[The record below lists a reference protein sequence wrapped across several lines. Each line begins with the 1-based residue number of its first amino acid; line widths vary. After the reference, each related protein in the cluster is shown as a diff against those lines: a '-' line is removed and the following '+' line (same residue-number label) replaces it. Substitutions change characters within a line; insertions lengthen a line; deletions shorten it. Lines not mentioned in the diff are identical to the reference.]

1 MTAPATSPNGTPN
14 AAPNASHISVL
25 LTEVVGALAPRDGG
39 VYVDGTFGVGGYSRA
54 LLDSAACRVWGI
66 DRDPA
71 AIERG
76 RQIALAYPG
85 RLEVLEGRFG
95 DMDALLA
102 ERGVESVDGV
112 ALDVGVS
119 SPQIDEPERGF
130 SFRFDGPLDMRMGRD
145 GPTAAD
151 VVNTADQDE
160 LADIIYHYGEERMAR
175 RVARAIVAARKL
187 APIERTRQLAEIVR
201 SVVPKG
207 KGDAIDPATRTFQAL
222 RIHVNDE
229 LGELRRGLAAAE
241 SLLKPGGRLAVVS
254 FHSLEDREVKTFLK
268 ERSSPPP
275 SPSRHAP
282 SLAADARS
290 PSFRLL
296 SRKPILPTEAE
307 SHSNPRARSA
317 RLRAAERT
325 TAPAFPAPG
334 KEAA

>member
-1 MTAPATSPNGTPN
+1 MILPNPVSPASPAPASP
-14 AAPNASHISVL
+14 HVSVL
-25 LTEVVGALAPRDGG
+25 LDEVVNALSPRDGG
-39 VYVDGTFGVGGYSRA
+39 VYVDGTFGAGGYTRA
-54 LLDSAACRVWGI
+54 ILDRADCRVWGI
-66 DRDPA
+66 DRDPE

-76 RQIALAYPG
+76 RKLALAYPG
-85 RLEVLEGRFG
+85 RLDIVEGRFG
-95 DMDALLA
+95 DMDRLLA
-102 ERGVESVDGV
+102 EHGVESVDGV
-112 ALDVGVS
+112 ALDIGVS

-151 VVNTADQDE
+151 VVNTAGEAE
-160 LADIIYHYGEERMAR
+160 LADIIFHYGEERMAR
-175 RVARAIVAARKL
+175 RVARAIVAARL
-187 APIERTRQLAEIVR
+187 TAPFTRTKQLADVVR

-296 SRKPILPTEAE
+296 SRKPIVPTESEA
-307 SHSNPRARSA
+307 HSNPRARSA

-325 TAPAFPAPG
+325 AAPAYPAPG

>member
-1 MTAPATSPNGTPN
+1 MTVPTPVFPASP
-14 AAPNASHISVL
+14 HISVL
-25 LTEVVGALAPRDGG
+25 LDEVVDALSPRDGG
-39 VYVDGTFGVGGYSRA
+39 VYVDGTFGAGGYARA
-54 LLDSAACRVWGI
+54 ILGRADCRVWGI
-66 DRDPA
+66 DRDPE

-76 RQIALAYPG
+76 RKLALAYPG
-85 RLEVLEGRFG
+85 RLDIVEGRFG
-95 DMDALLA
+95 DMDRLLA
-102 ERGVESVDGV
+102 EHGVESVDGV
-112 ALDVGVS
+112 ALDIGVS

-151 VVNTADQDE
+151 VVNTAEADE
-160 LADIIYHYGEERMAR
+160 LADIIFHYGEERMAR
-175 RVARAIVAARKL
+175 RVARAIVAARQT
-187 APIERTRQLAEIVR
+187 APFTRTKQLADLVR

-296 SRKPILPTEAE
+296 SRKPIVPTESEA
-307 SHSNPRARSA
+307 HSNPRARSA

-325 TAPAFPAPG
+325 AAPAYPAPG

>member
-1 MTAPATSPNGTPN
+1 MTDTPIHV
-14 AAPNASHISVL
+14 PVL
-25 LTEVVGALAPRDGG
+25 LNEVVDALSPRDGG
-39 VYVDGTFGVGGYSRA
+39 VYVDGTFGAGGYTLA
-54 LLDSAACRVWGI
+54 ILSAANCRVWGI
-66 DRDPA
+66 DRDPE

-76 RQIALAYPG
+76 RQLGLAYPG
-85 RLEVLEGRFG
+85 RLEIVEGRFG
-95 DMDALLA
+95 DMAALLA
-102 ERGVESVDGV
+102 ARGVGSVDGV
-112 ALDVGVS
+112 ALDIGVS

-151 VVNTADQDE
+151 VVNTAEQDE
-160 LADIIYHYGEERMAR
+160 LADIIFHYGEERMAR
-175 RVARAIVAARKL
+175 RVARAIVAARKD

-201 SVVPKG
+201 SVVSKG

-282 SLAADARS
+282 AVSADARA

-296 SRKPILPTEAE
+296 SRKPIGPTEAE
-307 SHSNPRARSA
+307 ASSNPRARSA

-325 TAPAFPAPG
+325 AAPAFPAPG
-334 KEAA
+334 REAA

>member
-1 MTAPATSPNGTPN
+1 MTTPAPGPTPASP
-14 AAPNASHISVL
+14 HIPVL
-25 LTEVVGALAPRDGG
+25 LAEVVDALSPRDGG
-39 VYVDGTFGVGGYSRA
+39 VYVDGTFGAGGYSRA
-54 LLDSAACRVWGI
+54 ILESADCRVWGI
-66 DRDPA
+66 DRDPE

-76 RQIALAYPG
+76 RKLSAAYPG
-85 RLEVLEGRFG
+85 RLEIVEGRFG
-95 DMDALLA
+95 DMESLLA
-102 ERGVESVDGV
+102 ARGVESVDGV

-151 VVNTADQDE
+151 VVNTADEGE
-160 LADIIYHYGEERMAR
+160 LADIIFHYGEERMAR
-175 RVARAIVAARKL
+175 RVARAIVAARKT

-275 SPSRHAP
+275 SPSRHTP
-282 SLAADARS
+282 SIAVDARA

-296 SRKPILPTEAE
+296 SRKPIVPTETE
-307 SHSNPRARSA
+307 SRHNPRARSA

-325 TAPAFPAPG
+325 SAPAFPAPG

>member
-1 MTAPATSPNGTPN
+1 MTESSP
-14 AAPNASHISVL
+14 HIPVL
-25 LTEVVGALAPRDGG
+25 LHEVVESLAPRDGG
-39 VYVDGTFGVGGYSRA
+39 VYVDGTFGAGGYSRA
-54 LLDSAACRVWGI
+54 LLEAADCRVWGI

-76 RQIALAYPG
+76 HALAQRFPG
-85 RLEVLEGRFG
+85 RLEVIEGCFG
-95 DMDALLA
+95 DMAELLG
-102 ERGVESVDGV
+102 ERGVAGVDGV

-151 VVNTADQDE
+151 VVNHADESE
-160 LADIIYHYGEERMAR
+160 LADILYHLGEERRAYQ
-175 RVARAIVAARKL
+175 VARAIVAARQT
-187 APIERTRQLAEIVR
+187 APILRTKQLADIVR
-201 SVVPKG
+201 SMVPKG
-207 KGDAIDPATRTFQAL
+207 KGDAIDPATRSFQAL

-241 SLLKPGGRLAVVS
+241 ALLAPGGRLAVVS

-275 SPSRHAP
+275 SPSRHTPSAP
-282 SLAADARS
+282 AAVRP

-296 SRKPILPTEAE
+296 SRKPQAASEAE
-307 SHSNPRARSA
+307 ARHNPRARSA
-317 RLRAAERT
+317 RLRAAERIE
-325 TAPAFPAPG
+325 APGFPASG

>member
-1 MTAPATSPNGTPN
+1 MNSHPSSP
-14 AAPNASHISVL
+14 HISVL
-25 LTEVVGALAPRDGG
+25 LNEVVDALSPRGGG
-39 VYVDGTFGVGGYSRA
+39 VYVDGTFGAGGYTRA
-54 LLDSAACRVWGI
+54 ILDKADCRVWGI
-66 DRDPA
+66 DRDPE

-76 RQIALAYPG
+76 RTLALSYPG
-85 RLEVLEGRFG
+85 RLEIVEGRFG
-95 DMDALLA
+95 DMQALLA

-151 VVNTADQDE
+151 VVNTAEEGE
-160 LADIIYHYGEERMAR
+160 LADIIFHYGEERMAR
-175 RVARAIVAARKL
+175 RVARAIVAARKT
-187 APIERTRQLAEIVR
+187 APIERTKQLADIVR
-201 SVVPKG
+201 AVVPKG

-282 SLAADARS
+282 ALAADVRS

-296 SRKPILPTEAE
+296 SRKPIVPAEAE
-307 SHSNPRARSA
+307 SHHNPRARSA

-325 TAPAFPAPG
+325 MAPAFPASG

>member
-1 MTAPATSPNGTPN
+1 MTVPTPVFPASP
-14 AAPNASHISVL
+14 HISVL
-25 LTEVVGALAPRDGG
+25 LDEVVDALSPRDGG
-39 VYVDGTFGVGGYSRA
+39 VYVDGTFGAGGYARA
-54 LLDSAACRVWGI
+54 ILGRADCRVWGI
-66 DRDPA
+66 DRDPE

-76 RQIALAYPG
+76 RKLALAYPG
-85 RLEVLEGRFG
+85 RLDIVEGRFG
-95 DMDALLA
+95 DMDRLLA
-102 ERGVESVDGV
+102 EHGVESVDGV
-112 ALDVGVS
+112 ALDIGVS
-119 SPQIDEPERGF
+119 SPQIDEPDRGF

-151 VVNTADQDE
+151 VVNTAEQDE
-160 LADIIYHYGEERMAR
+160 LADIIFHYGEERLAR
-175 RVARAIVAARKL
+175 RVARAIVAARQD

-296 SRKPILPTEAE
+296 SRKPIVPTESEA
-307 SHSNPRARSA
+307 HSNPRARSA

-325 TAPAFPAPG
+325 AAPAYPAPG

>member
-1 MTAPATSPNGTPN
+1 MTASPI
-14 AAPNASHISVL
+14 HIPVL
-25 LTEVVGALAPRDGG
+25 LHEVVESLSPRDGG
-39 VYVDGTFGVGGYSRA
+39 VYVDGTFGAGGYSRA
-54 LLDSAACRVWGI
+54 LLEAADCRVWGI

-76 RQIALAYPG
+76 RVLARQFPG
-85 RLEVLEGRFG
+85 RLEIVEGCFG
-95 DMDALLA
+95 DMESLLA
-102 ERGVESVDGV
+102 ERSVTRVDGV

-151 VVNTADQDE
+151 VVNHAGESE
-160 LADIIYHYGEERMAR
+160 LADILYHLGEERRAYQ
-175 RVARAIVAARKL
+175 VARAIVAARQT
-187 APIERTRQLAEIVR
+187 APITRTRQLAELIR

-207 KGDAIDPATRTFQAL
+207 KGDAIDPATRSFQAL

-241 SLLKPGGRLAVVS
+241 SLLGPGGRLAVVS

-268 ERSSPPP
+268 DRSSPPP
-275 SPSRHAP
+275 SPSRHTPAAP
-282 SLAADARS
+282 VAARS

-296 SRKPILPTEAE
+296 SRKPVAASDTEARD
-307 SHSNPRARSA
+307 NPRARSA

-325 TAPAFPAPG
+325 EAPAFPAPG

>member
-1 MTAPATSPNGTPN
+1 MTVPTPVSPASP
-14 AAPNASHISVL
+14 HISVL
-25 LTEVVGALAPRDGG
+25 LDEVVDALSPRDGG
-39 VYVDGTFGVGGYSRA
+39 VYVDGTFGAGGYARA
-54 LLDSAACRVWGI
+54 ILARADCRVWGI
-66 DRDPA
+66 DRDPE

-76 RQIALAYPG
+76 RKLALAYPG
-85 RLEVLEGRFG
+85 RLDIVEGRFG
-95 DMDALLA
+95 DMDRLLA
-102 ERGVESVDGV
+102 EHGVESVDGV
-112 ALDVGVS
+112 ALDIGVS

-151 VVNTADQDE
+151 VVNTAEADE
-160 LADIIYHYGEERMAR
+160 LADIIFHYGEERMAR
-175 RVARAIVAARKL
+175 RVARAIVAARQT
-187 APIERTRQLAEIVR
+187 APFTRTKQLADLVR

-268 ERSSPPP
+268 ERSSLPP

-296 SRKPILPTEAE
+296 SRKPIVPTESEA
-307 SHSNPRARSA
+307 HSNPRARSA

-325 TAPAFPAPG
+325 AAPAYPAPG

>member
-1 MTAPATSPNGTPN
+1 MIVKPPAPAPVSSAPASP
-14 AAPNASHISVL
+14 HISVL
-25 LTEVVGALAPRDGG
+25 LNEVVDALSPRDGG
-39 VYVDGTFGVGGYSRA
+39 VYVDGTFGAGGYSRA
-54 LLDSAACRVWGI
+54 ILDRADCRVWGI
-66 DRDPA
+66 DRDPE
-71 AIERG
+71 AIGRG
-76 RQIALAYPG
+76 RQLALAYPG
-85 RLEVLEGRFG
+85 RLEIVEGRFG
-95 DMDALLA
+95 DMDRLLA
-102 ERGVESVDGV
+102 EHGVESVDGV
-112 ALDVGVS
+112 ALDIGVS

-151 VVNTADQDE
+151 VVNTASEAE
-160 LADIIYHYGEERMAR
+160 LADIVFHYGEERMAR
-175 RVARAIVAARKL
+175 RVARAIVAARL
-187 APIERTRQLAEIVR
+187 ETPFARTKQLADVVR

-296 SRKPILPTEAE
+296 SRKPIVPTDQEA
-307 SHSNPRARSA
+307 HSNPRARSA

-325 TAPAFPAPG
+325 AAPAYPAPG

>member
-1 MTAPATSPNGTPN
+1 MITPAPASP
-14 AAPNASHISVL
+14 ASPHISVL
-25 LTEVVGALAPRDGG
+25 LNEVVDALSPRDGG
-39 VYVDGTFGVGGYSRA
+39 VYVDGTFGAGGYARA
-54 LLDSAACRVWGI
+54 ILDRADCRVWGI
-66 DRDPA
+66 DRDPE

-76 RQIALAYPG
+76 RKLALAYPG
-85 RLEVLEGRFG
+85 RLEIVEGRFG
-95 DMDALLA
+95 DMDRLLA
-102 ERGVESVDGV
+102 EHGVESVDGV
-112 ALDVGVS
+112 ALDIGVS

-151 VVNTADQDE
+151 VVNTATQAE
-160 LADIIYHYGEERMAR
+160 LADIIFHYGEERMAR
-175 RVARAIVAARKL
+175 RVARAIVAARL
-187 APIERTRQLAEIVR
+187 DAPFTRTKQLADVVR

-254 FHSLEDREVKTFLK
+254 FHSLEDRDVKTFLK

-282 SLAADARS
+282 SLAVDARS

-296 SRKPILPTEAE
+296 SRKPIVPTESEA
-307 SHSNPRARSA
+307 HSNPRARSA

-325 TAPAFPAPG
+325 AAPAYPAPG

>member
-1 MTAPATSPNGTPN
+1 MTESPAPSP
-14 AAPNASHISVL
+14 HIPVL
-25 LTEVVGALAPRDGG
+25 LHEVVESLAPRDGG
-39 VYVDGTFGVGGYSRA
+39 VYVDGTFGAGGYSRA
-54 LLDSAACRVWGI
+54 LLESADCRVWGI

-76 RQIALAYPG
+76 QALAQRFPG
-85 RLEVLEGRFG
+85 RLEVIEGCFG
-95 DMDALLA
+95 DMAQLLG
-102 ERGVESVDGV
+102 ERGVAGVDGI

-151 VVNTADQDE
+151 VVNHADESE
-160 LADIIYHYGEERMAR
+160 LADILYHLGEERRAYQ
-175 RVARAIVAARKL
+175 VARAIVAARQT
-187 APIERTRQLAEIVR
+187 APILRTKQLADVVR
-201 SVVPKG
+201 AVVPKG
-207 KGDAIDPATRTFQAL
+207 KGDAIDPATRSFQAL

-241 SLLKPGGRLAVVS
+241 SLLAPGGRLAVVS

-275 SPSRHAP
+275 SPSRHTPSAP
-282 SLAADARS
+282 AAALA

-296 SRKPILPTEAE
+296 SRKPQAASEAE
-307 SHSNPRARSA
+307 ARHNPRARSA

-325 TAPAFPAPG
+325 EAPGFPASG

>member
-1 MTAPATSPNGTPN
+1 MTASPI
-14 AAPNASHISVL
+14 HIPVL
-25 LTEVVGALAPRDGG
+25 LHEVVESLSPRDGG
-39 VYVDGTFGVGGYSRA
+39 VYVDGTFGAGGYSRA
-54 LLDSAACRVWGI
+54 LLEAADCRVWGI

-76 RQIALAYPG
+76 RVLARQFPG
-85 RLEVLEGRFG
+85 RLEIVEGCFG
-95 DMDALLA
+95 DMESLLA
-102 ERGVESVDGV
+102 ERGVSRVDGV

-151 VVNTADQDE
+151 VVNHAGESE
-160 LADIIYHYGEERMAR
+160 LADILYHLGEERRAYQ
-175 RVARAIVAARKL
+175 VARAIVAARQT
-187 APIERTRQLAEIVR
+187 APITRTRQLAELIR

-207 KGDAIDPATRTFQAL
+207 KGDAIDPATRSFQAL

-241 SLLKPGGRLAVVS
+241 SLLGPGGRLAVVS

-268 ERSSPPP
+268 DRSSPPP
-275 SPSRHAP
+275 SPSRHTPSAP
-282 SLAADARS
+282 AAARS

-296 SRKPILPTEAE
+296 SRKPVAASDTEARD
-307 SHSNPRARSA
+307 NPRARSA

-325 TAPAFPAPG
+325 EAPAFPAPG